1 MKRRAMRDWRRLA
14 ALLVAVRCVSCG
26 YLLAA
31 PRDEAAHKLQK
42 TEHLHAARVNAQE
55 AAAARIREARM
66 WAGAIALK
74 QNEAAAKLRDIEAA
88 TAQAANRLREASDAQ
103 QRAAKQISQREAAIA
118 AMLPVVLRL
127 SRYPVETLL
136 AAPAPPAQAIEGV
149 LAVQGLIA
157 ELATEIRALRTDQA
171 EQAARS
177 RDIAD
182 RQAALEAARAR
193 QTQAEAALDRDLSR
207 TRATETAAESEQEE
221 AARQAAALAAQ
232 AATLR
237 DAITAMDLAER
248 ARQQNAPK
256 NAVGPG
262 LSQAV
267 GRTPVAG
274 AILRRYGA
282 PAEDGPATGITFAA
296 AAGAVVNSPC
306 TGKIAFAAPFRSYG
320 RLMIVECGKG
330 YDFVL
335 AGLDRLDA
343 PVGRTIRRGD
353 PIGRMPTGG
362 TNSPGLYLEL
372 RLNGRPVDPAPF
384 LNAKA

>member
-1 MKRRAMRDWRRLA
+1 MRDWRRLA

-262 LSQAV
+262 FSQAA
-267 GRTPVAG
+267 GRAPVAG

-343 PVGRTIRRGD
+343 PVGRTIHRGD

-362 TNSPGLYLEL
+362 AKSPGLYLEL